1 MGNIA
6 HDDDEPTTREWVQ
19 RLVGGPEAESIISTF
34 EWFEREVARL
44 TAANRGAVG
53 LLRNAR
59 LILSDHGQVDGDNCE
74 ECREMVA
81 EIDAHLGGQ

>member
-1 MGNIA
+1 MESSESTDERIYKCSACDGTRKIA
-6 HDDDEPTTREWVQ
+6 DRRKPDPALQETVT
-19 RLVGGPEAESIISTF
+19 
-34 EWFEREVARL
+34 
-44 TAANRGAVG
+44 

-81 EIDAHLGGQ
+81 EINAYLGDQ